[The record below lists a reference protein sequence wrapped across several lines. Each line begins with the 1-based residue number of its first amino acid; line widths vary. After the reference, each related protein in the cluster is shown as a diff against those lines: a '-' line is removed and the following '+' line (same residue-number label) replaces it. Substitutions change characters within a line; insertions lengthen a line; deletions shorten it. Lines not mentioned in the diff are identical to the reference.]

1 MSNKYIL
8 EHIKWSA
15 EHLNKV
21 GIRATMDSLLE
32 EQRSVIKFLFLEG
45 EKYCHIFQR
54 LQQILSKA
62 CISRSTFNSWILQFR
77 EDKTSVREK
86 PWPGGVGTGWV
97 VGTEAVPPTMV
108 ANVEIFVNKDRR
120 VTLQKVAN
128 QLSIG

>member
-1 MSNKYIL
+1 MSNNYIL
-8 EHIKWSA
+8 SHIKWSA

-21 GIRATMDSLLE
+21 GIRATVDSMLE

-86 PWPGGVGTGWV
+86 PWPGGVGTG
-97 VGTEAVPPTMV
+97 VG
-108 ANVEIFVNKDRR
+108 
-120 VTLQKVAN
+120 
-128 QLSIG
+128 GGH